1 MLLLQHLQVQMKAR
15 LSFSLLK
22 WCKLGYKMREDP
34 STKGEK
40 HRQKEE
46 AAQNQENPG
55 NDSKELD
62 VLFL

>member
-1 MLLLQHLQVQMKAR
+1 
-15 LSFSLLK
+15 
-22 WCKLGYKMREDP
+22 MREDP

-46 AAQNQENPG
+46 EPQNQENPG